1 MRSFPHYKQPDS
13 KDCGPTCL
21 KIIAKH
27 YHKTIPLHQIRE
39 ISGTQRSGSS
49 LLGLSNAAE
58 AIGFRSLGVK
68 ISLNDLTEAPLPC
81 ILHWNKNHYVVLY
94 KISQENGNWKF
105 WKKRKR
111 ERREVGSTEWEAGS
125 GKHGVGSGK
134 REAGSE
140 VKTSKQ
146 SSDSHLPASNPKN
159 TKYTFHVSDPAHG
172 LLKYTQEEFLKH
184 WIGNNATE
192 ETEEGI
198 ALLLEPT
205 PKFYE
210 ESSSPSGR
218 AGEGTLGFKF
228 LSTYILKYKSFLIQL
243 VIGLVAAS
251 LLQLIFPFLTQ
262 SIVDVGIK
270 NQDLHF
276 IYLILFAQIF
286 LFIGRTSI
294 EVIRSWILLHLSTR
308 INISLISDFFI
319 KLMNLP
325 IAFFDTRM
333 TGDIL
338 QRINDHRRIE
348 QILTTSS
355 LNVLFSMV
363 NLVVFGVVLAYY
375 SLSIFAIF
383 LIGSILYFLWIAVF
397 LKKRKDLDYK
407 RFSQVSQ
414 EQSKVIEL
422 INGMQEIK
430 LHNAEKQKR
439 WGWEFLQARLFKIS
453 IAGLAL
459 EQYQSVGS
467 GFINELKNI
476 LITVLSA
483 KLVIDGEI
491 TLGMMLAIS
500 YIVGQLNSPIS
511 QLINFVREIQ
521 DAKISLDRLS
531 EIHNKEDEEKHD
543 GSKITEIPVNSDIQL
558 SGVSFRYIG
567 SDQMVLKDLDLE
579 IPANK
584 VTAIVGVSGSGKT
597 TLMKMLLKFYDPIEG
612 EIYLRRKLEAGST
625 EHGAERTL
633 NSQFPSSCFH
643 LKNISQKAWR
653 NECGVVMQEGY
664 IFNDT
669 IANNIAVGEDYV
681 DKEKLAHAVDV
692 ANIKEFIETLPLSY
706 NTKIGMEGVG
716 LSTGQKQRLLI
727 ARAVYKNPNFLFFDE
742 ATSALDA
749 NNEKTIMEKLEVFFE
764 NKTVVVI
771 AHRLST
777 VKNAHQIVVLDNGKI
792 IEKGTHAALVKLKG
806 EYFNLVK
813 NQLELGN

>member
-1 MRSFPHYKQPDS
+1 MAKFFPHYKQRDH

-21 KIIAKH
+21 KIITKNYGKSLNINQLRQLSETTRA
-27 YHKTIPLHQIRE
+27 
-39 ISGTQRSGSS
+39 GSS
-49 LLGLSNAAE
+49 LLGLSE
-58 AIGFRSLGVK
+58 ASEELGFRSLGIKV
-68 ISLNDLTEAPLPC
+68 DLKKLLEAPLPC

-94 KISQENGNWKF
+94 KIKN
-105 WKKRKR
+105 
-111 ERREVGSTEWEAGS
+111 ST
-125 GKHGVGSGK
+125 
-134 REAGSE
+134 
-140 VKTSKQ
+140 
-146 SSDSHLPASNPKN
+146 
-159 TKYTFHVSDPAHG
+159 FFISDPAYG
-172 LLKYTQEEFLKH
+172 LLKYPKDEFLRH
-184 WIGNNATE
+184 WIGNNAND

-205 PKFYE
+205 SKFYSSDFE
-210 ESSSPSGR
+210 EENTSF
-218 AGEGTLGFKF
+218 GFKF
-228 LSTYILKYKSFLIQL
+228 LFRYIFKYKRFLWQL
-243 VIGLVAAS
+243 IIGLIAAS

-262 SIVDVGIK
+262 SVVDVGIK
-270 NQDLHF
+270 NQDIHF
-276 IYLILFAQIF
+276 IYLILFAQLA
-286 LFIGRTSI
+286 LFIGRTAI

-308 INISLISDFFI
+308 INISLVSDFFI

-338 QRINDHRRIE
+338 QRINDHKRIE
-348 QILTTSS
+348 RILTTSS

-363 NLVVFGVVLAYY
+363 NLLVFSFVLAYY
-375 SLSIFAIF
+375 NLLLFGIF
-383 LIGSILYFLWIAVF
+383 LMGSFLYFLWIVIF
-397 LKKRKDLDYK
+397 LKKRRDLDYK

-439 WGWEFLQARLFKIS
+439 WGWEFVQARLFRVS
-453 IAGLAL
+453 IEGLAL

-467 GFINELKNI
+467 GFINEVKNI
-476 LITVLSA
+476 LITILSA

-500 YIVGQLNSPIS
+500 YIVGQLNSPIA
-511 QLINFVREIQ
+511 QLINFIREVQ

-531 EIHNKEDEEKHD
+531 EIHNKEDEE
-543 GSKITEIPVNSDIQL
+543 PADIDFVKDIDEEADISVSNL
-558 SGVSFRYIG
+558 SFRYIG
-567 SDQMVLKDLDLE
+567 SDQMVLQELDVI

-597 TLMKMLLKFYDPIEG
+597 TLMKLLLKFYDPIEG
-612 EIYLRRKLEAGST
+612 QIKLG
-625 EHGAERTL
+625 
-633 NSQFPSSCFH
+633 NYD
-643 LKNISQKAWR
+643 LKNISQKTWR
-653 NECGVVMQEGY
+653 DECGVVMQEGY

-681 DKEKLAHAVDV
+681 DKQKLAHAVDV

-749 NNEKTIMEKLEVFFE
+749 NNEKVIMEKLDTFFE

-777 VKNAHQIVVLDNGKI
+777 VKNAHQIVVLD
-792 IEKGTHAALVKLKG
+792 KGNIVEVGNHNELIKHKG
-806 EYFNLVK
+806 DYYNLVK
-813 NQLELGN
+813 NQLELGK

>member
-1 MRSFPHYKQPDS
+1 MLKAFPNYKQADA

-27 YHKTIPLHQIRE
+27 YGNTISLQQVRQLSETTRE
-39 ISGTQRSGSS
+39 GSS
-49 LLGLSNAAE
+49 LLGLSGAAE
-58 AIGFRSLGVK
+58 KIGFRSLGVK
-68 ISLNDLTEAPLPC
+68 IDSKRLEEAPLPC
-81 ILHWNKNHYVVLY
+81 IVHWNKNHFVVLY
-94 KISQENGNWKF
+94 KIQKDIF
-105 WKKRKR
+105 
-111 ERREVGSTEWEAGS
+111 
-125 GKHGVGSGK
+125 
-134 REAGSE
+134 
-140 VKTSKQ
+140 
-146 SSDSHLPASNPKN
+146 
-159 TKYTFHVSDPAHG
+159 YISDPAHG
-172 LLKYTQEEFLKH
+172 LLRYNKDEFLKN
-184 WIGNNATE
+184 WIGNNANEQTQ
-192 ETEEGI
+192 EGI
-198 ALLLEPT
+198 ALLLEPMA
-205 PKFYE
+205 KFFDTDFKE
-210 ESSSPSGR
+210 DIK
-218 AGEGTLGFKF
+218 TFGFSF
-228 LSTYILKYKSFLIQL
+228 LSRYIFKYKRFLWQL
-243 VIGLVAAS
+243 VFGLIAAS
-251 LLQLIFPFLTQ
+251 LLQLVFPFLTQ

-270 NQDLHF
+270 NQDIHF
-276 IYLILFAQIF
+276 IYLILSAQLA

-308 INISLISDFFI
+308 INISLVSDFFI

-338 QRINDHRRIE
+338 QRINDHKRIE

-363 NLVVFGVVLAYY
+363 NLVVFSFVLAYY
-375 SLSIFAIF
+375 SLQLFVIF
-383 LIGSILYFLWIAVF
+383 LAGSFLYFLWITIF
-397 LKKRKDLDYK
+397 LKKRRDIDYK
-407 RFSQVSQ
+407 RFSQISQ

-439 WGWEFLQARLFKIS
+439 WGWEFLQARLFKVS
-453 IAGLAL
+453 IEGLTL

-467 GFINELKNI
+467 GFINEVKNI

-483 KLVIDGEI
+483 KLVIEGDI

-500 YIVGQLNSPIS
+500 YIVGQLNSPIA
-511 QLINFVREIQ
+511 QLINFIREVQ

-531 EIHNKEDEEKHD
+531 EIHNKEDEEPAD
-543 GSKITEIPVNSDIQL
+543 VDFVRDIDPEESL
-558 SGVSFRYIG
+558 SVSNLSFRYVG
-567 SDQMVLKDLDLE
+567 SGQMVLQDLNLA

-597 TLMKMLLKFYDPIEG
+597 TLMKLLLKFYNPKEG
-612 EIYLRRKLEAGST
+612 QIKLG
-625 EHGAERTL
+625 
-633 NSQFPSSCFH
+633 NYD
-643 LKNISQKAWR
+643 LKNVSQKTWR
-653 NECGVVMQEGY
+653 QECGVVMQEGY

-669 IANNIAVGEDYV
+669 IANNIALGEDYV
-681 DKEKLAHAVDV
+681 DKQKLAHAVDV

-749 NNEKTIMEKLEVFFE
+749 NNEKVIMENLNSFFK

-777 VKNAHQIVVLDNGKI
+777 VKHAHQIVVLD
-792 IEKGTHAALVKLKG
+792 KGRIVEVGNHETLIKNKG
-806 EYFNLVK
+806 DYYNLVK
-813 NQLELGN
+813 NQLELGK